1 MRTRVIVFL
10 AFLCAALPLYA
21 GEDQS
26 DNSSSGATLTLET
39 DNPEVISSFS
49 WGIGAALR
57 SDQGGGGAVFKE
69 LTLTKILS
77 NSSKKLFEHCAAG
90 THFKEVVIHIS
101 RKGNAASANRF
112 SGKYVAVGPDAFSEK
127 ASQSC
132 PYEWTIEV
140 ALSLEC
146 RRRWI
151 GRVSR

>member
-101 RKGNAASANRF
+101 RKGN
-112 SGKYVAVGPDAFSEK
+112 GKQDYLKITMSDVLVSSYQVGGADVPTE
-127 ASQSC
+127 
-132 PYEWTIEV
+132 TI
-140 ALSLEC
+140 SLTYA
-146 RRRWI
+146 RIDYSILI
-151 GRVSR
+151 GQ

>member
-101 RKGNAASANRF
+101 RKGN
-112 SGKYVAVGPDAFSEK
+112 GKQDYLKITMSDVLVSSYQVGGVDVPTE
-127 ASQSC
+127 
-132 PYEWTIEV
+132 TI
-140 ALSLEC
+140 SLTYA
-146 RRRWI
+146 RIDYSILI
-151 GRVSR
+151 GQ